1 MDWKDYFS
9 EQVLEKSKSI
19 TKNKLK
25 MFKEDEHYYYAKIHG
40 TILYDLMLSK
50 DYKKISC
57 TCPYIDSGRKC
68 KHMAFFLR
76 YINRNCK
83 KIDIN
88 VVSNDY
94 LQIDFDFKNNKL
106 KNIVVD
112 DDELINFI
120 MYNTGIKEELV
131 KEFVDLKNVF
141 LKEKGL
147 IVENIKNLNKDGSS
161 NIVIEDEEIAKYI
174 NKHKQTN
181 LTQEDIVTC
190 LDYEEE
196 YLRYLGVIRE
206 NESGETIIAVN
217 YEKLKYDK
225 EYIINVLKNRGLQ
238 FFNKTNKEIKNDLEF
253 IKHLI
258 DLFGYDILKYCNS
271 SILKQFRDDKNF
283 EKHINS
289 LPTKTFNPQIKTLT
303 GLWGEQYSDNEEQAL
318 YIIERYNNTEFCNV
332 SDRLKNDKNFVLK
345 VMQINGLLLKD
356 LTDKFKDDEEIVF
369 TAVKDNRL
377 AFEYA
382 SERLR
387 NNREL
392 ALLAVKKDGQPLSWI
407 GKELS
412 NDKEIVLTAIDNWG
426 ASLGAVGKELCDDK
440 EVIMKAVERVGWN
453 LSYASNRLKDDI
465 EVVKMAIKNDYYN
478 LEYASDRLKNSE
490 EIALYMLENDC
501 DHKTF
506 IYLGK
511 ELLQNKEFI
520 NKIINNY
527 PDKLE
532 NFISDIFYNISHN
545 EDIVKMLVDF
555 NGEYLR
561 YASSELSRNKDI
573 VKKAL
578 ETDENNI
585 LHADIELLRDN
596 NFINS
601 YVKSDDLHKA
611 IAKKIEEY
619 DIKDQKK
626 KSENFFDWLAEKC
639 NVTIRLY
646 GVLKKNNILSK
657 EKVLSLTEEEFL
669 KLKKANQETLEDFK
683 RFKENIEKF

>member
-9 EQVLEKSKSI
+9 EQVLEKSKSL
-19 TKNKLK
+19 TKNKIK

-40 TILYDLMLSK
+40 TVLYDLMLSK

-57 TCPYIDSGRKC
+57 TCPYIDSGRRC

-76 YINRNCK
+76 YINRNHK

-94 LQIDFDFKNNKL
+94 LRIDFDFKKNKL

-112 DDELINFI
+112 NDELINFI
-120 MYNTGIKEELV
+120 VYNTGLKEELV
-131 KEFVDLKNVF
+131 QECIDLENKF
-141 LKEKGL
+141 LKENGL
-147 IVENIKNLNKDGSS
+147 IVEDVKDLNKDDSS
-161 NIVIEDEEIAKYI
+161 NIVIKNEEVAKYI
-174 NKHKQTN
+174 IKHKQTD
-181 LTQEDIVTC
+181 LTQEDIFSC
-190 LDYEEE
+190 LDYEVE

-238 FFNKTNKEIKNDLEF
+238 FFNKTNKDIKNDLEF

-271 SILKQFRDDKNF
+271 SILKQFRDDKTF

-303 GLWGEQYSDNEEQAL
+303 GLWGEQYNDNEEQAL
-318 YIIERYNNTEFCNV
+318 YVIRNYKDTEFNNV
-332 SDRLKNDKNFVLK
+332 SERLRNDRNFVLK
-345 VMQINGLLLKD
+345 VMQINGLLLQN
-356 LTDKFKDDEEIVF
+356 LADKFKDDDEIVF

-387 NNREL
+387 NNKEL

-453 LSYASNRLKDDI
+453 LAYASNRLKDDI
-465 EVVKMAIKNDYYN
+465 EVVKMAIKDDYYN
-478 LEYASDRLKNSE
+478 LEYASNRLKNSE

-501 DHKTF
+501 YNRTF
-506 IYLGK
+506 IFLGT
-511 ELLQNKEFI
+511 ELIQNKDFI
-520 NKIINNY
+520 NKIIKDY

-532 NFISDIFYNISHN
+532 ILISDIFYNISHN
-545 EDIVKMLVDF
+545 EDIIKMLVEF
-555 NGEYLR
+555 NGKYLR

-585 LHADIELLRDN
+585 LYADIELLRDN
-596 NFINS
+596 SFINS
-601 YVKSDDLHKA
+601 YIKNDDLHKA
-611 IAKKIEEY
+611 ISKKIEEH

-626 KSENFFDWLAEKC
+626 KSENYFEWLVEKC

-646 GVLKKNNILSK
+646 KVLNKNNILSK

-669 KLKKANQETLEDFK
+669 KLKNANQEILEDFK
-683 RFKENIEKF
+683 SFKENIKKF